1 VSRLELL
8 RARLSVARQDLA
20 RAWAHRA
27 VRRGLY
33 GSALLF
39 LGSLTPAYLPQ
50 NSPWWDPIRA
60 LGLDTWPARAF
71 GTAAVVA
78 GVALLVEA
86 WFRLRPSLYH
96 EVKHWPIT
104 LLWSLPLLL
113 APPIFSH
120 DAYGYAAEGW
130 LLRNGLNPYD
140 NPIAVLPGPFA
151 DQVSWLWRYNTAM
164 YPPLSLEM
172 FHGLV
177 ILAGNNPYFSA
188 LAMRIP
194 ALIGVGLVAYY
205 LPRIARRMGADV
217 QMTAWF
223 STVNPLVIID
233 LVGGA
238 HNDALMMG
246 LVVLALWLA
255 QPGRQ
260 PQGVPPKRDAEQRAV
275 GFWLRAVL
283 FWLRRERSF
292 LLAAVVVG
300 VAAGIKQPAILA
312 FYPVALIGH
321 PWLSLRW
328 SDSWRSILRLTLSL
342 AVAVGTF
349 VVISLATGLGF
360 GWISAADVPG
370 RVVTLAPFTLV
381 GAGFKYLFTFFGQPV
396 AGQVVMDAMRYVGL
410 GLTVAVIGL
419 LGLGV
424 GRRKPVAFLSWS
436 YLAFAF
442 GGIALNSWYLTWGGL
457 LLPLTKPSPR
467 IIGTAV
473 TVTTVLLAYG
483 AGNLAWRNDAVALA
497 FAALALMLVLLYRHR
512 QEHQARLARAAKGTQ
527 EAK

>member
-1 VSRLELL
+1 VVTNKSEPIAPRSELL
-8 RARLSVARQDLA
+8 RARLLAARSDVA

-50 NSPWWDPIRA
+50 NSPWWDPIRD
-60 LGLDTWPARAF
+60 LGLDTWPARVV
-71 GTAAVVA
+71 GTALVVA

-86 WFRLRPSLYH
+86 WFNLRPSLYH

-120 DAYGYAAEGW
+120 DAYAYAAEGW

-140 NPIAVLPGPFA
+140 NPISVLPGPFA
-151 DQVSWLWRYNTAM
+151 DQAAWLWRYTTAM

-177 ILAGNNPYFSA
+177 VLAGNNPYYSA

-194 ALIGVGLVAYY
+194 ALLGVAMIAYF

-246 LVVLALWLA
+246 LVVLAIWLA
-255 QPGRQ
+255 FND
-260 PQGVPPKRDAEQRAV
+260 K
-275 GFWLRAVL
+275 FWP
-283 FWLRRERSF
+283 
-292 LLAAVVVG
+292 AAIIVG
-300 VAAGIKQPAILA
+300 VAACIKQPAILA

-321 PWLSLRW
+321 PWLSLGW
-328 SDSWRSILRLTLSL
+328 QNSWRALRRLAGTLLIALS
-342 AVAVGTF
+342 VF
-349 VVISLATGLGF
+349 VLISLASGLGF
-360 GWISAADVPG
+360 GWIWAADVPG
-370 RVVTLAPFTLV
+370 KVVTLAPFTLV
-381 GAGFKYLFTFFGQPV
+381 GAGLKYLFDLIGLPLVGQFV
-396 AGQVVMDAMRYVGL
+396 MEAVRYLGLLLTVVMIGWL
-410 GLTVAVIGL
+410 GI
-419 LGLGV
+419 GV
-424 GRRKPVAFLSWS
+424 GRKKPVTFLSWS
-436 YLAFAF
+436 YLIFAF

-497 FAALALMLVLLYRHR
+497 FAAMALMLVLLYRHR
-512 QEHQARLARAAKGTQ
+512 QEHRVRLAKAAKATQ